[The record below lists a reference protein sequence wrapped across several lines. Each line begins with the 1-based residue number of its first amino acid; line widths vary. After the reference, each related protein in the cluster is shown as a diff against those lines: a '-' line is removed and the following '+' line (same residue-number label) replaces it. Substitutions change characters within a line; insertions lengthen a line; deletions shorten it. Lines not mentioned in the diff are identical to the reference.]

1 MNPITARIIKGN
13 NNFIDLSNILSANS
27 LLSEENIAIFTKQID
42 VPVIPIL
49 PNIIFNA
56 NTLLAMKYT
65 IDG

>member
-1 MNPITARIIKGN
+1 MNPIIARIIKGN
-13 NNFIDLSNILSANS
+13 NNFIDLSNIYSANS

-56 NTLLAMKYT
+56 NILLAMKYT